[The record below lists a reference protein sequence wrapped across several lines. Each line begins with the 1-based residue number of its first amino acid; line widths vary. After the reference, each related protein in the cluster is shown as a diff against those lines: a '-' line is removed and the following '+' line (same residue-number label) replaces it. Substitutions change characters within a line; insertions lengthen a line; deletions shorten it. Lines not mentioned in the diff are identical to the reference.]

1 MILPSLLLG
10 AILAKPPESIRLPAR
25 LVGADISSLTQMEAA
40 QAVYRDQGQPR
51 PLLSIMKSSGWNIA
65 RVRLWVNPNPLQKEV
80 QNLAYV
86 KALGKRIKDAR
97 LTFLLDLHYS
107 DTWADPGKQFKPA
120 AWANQSLDALKTT
133 IREYTKTVLNELKA
147 AGATP
152 DIVQTGNEITDG
164 MLWPEGRISTQG
176 WPAFL
181 GLLKSAIAGVAESS
195 LQPKPKVMI
204 HIDRGADWPATQ
216 AYFQQIQ
223 DGGVSYDIIGLSY
236 YPTYHGAFSAFENC
250 LRSAAQTFGKPV
262 LVAEVGYPYV
272 ASWFPGFQGE
282 FPVTSA
288 GQSQFLE
295 AVMKALQRVPQGR
308 GLGAIYWEP
317 GWYAVQHAGEWY
329 GGWGQCLV
337 DGAGNTLPGWKALSP
352 LPPKN

>member
-1 MILPSLLLG
+1 MSVSALEYHPDMLNTVILG
-10 AILAKPPESIRLPAR
+10 AVLAAPPSSARLPAM
-25 LVGADISSLTQMEAA
+25 LVGADISSLAQMEAA
-40 QAVYRDQGQPR
+40 QAVYRDQGQPK
-51 PLLSIMKSSGWNIA
+51 PLLDIMKGAGWNVA

-80 QNLAYV
+80 QDLAYV

-120 AWANQSLDALKTT
+120 AWSTLGFEALKTT
-133 IREYTKTVLNELKA
+133 VRDYTKTVLNELKA
-147 AGATP
+147 AGAAP

-176 WPAFL
+176 WQPFL
-181 GLLKSAIAGVAESS
+181 GLLKSAIMGVAEST

-216 AYFQQIQ
+216 AYFQKIQ
-223 DGGVSYDIIGLSY
+223 EGSVNYDFIGLSY

-250 LRSAAQTFGKPV
+250 LRSAAQTFSKPV

-282 FPVTSA
+282 FPVTPT
-288 GQSQFLE
+288 GQSDFLA
-295 AVMKALQRVPQGR
+295 AVMKAVRRVPRGR
-308 GLGAIYWEP
+308 GLGVVYWEP
-317 GWYAVQHAGEWY
+317 GWHAVQHAGEWY

-337 DGAGNTLPGWKALSP
+337 DGAGNTLPG
-352 LPPKN
+352 